1 MAAKKEPLPTLDP
14 ALMSHAPEPSLQPW
28 MYSKRELVVAPTT
41 HRTTALHAGSVMA
54 IGTLILAMLASEPLL
69 NWCNKL
75 PAHPLAE
82 QIIVIAQAWHDAMRT
97 IGMADVFDALKN
109 LFAGLRFL

>member
-28 MYSKRELVVAPTT
+28 MYSKRELVVAPTM
-41 HRTTALHAGSVMA
+41 HRTTALHAVSVMA
-54 IGTLILAMLASEPLL
+54 IGTLVLAMLASEPLL

-75 PAHPLAE
+75 PAHPIVE
-82 QIIVIAQAWHDAMRT
+82 QIIVIAQAWHDTMRA
-97 IGMADVFDALKN
+97 IGMTDVFDALKR
-109 LFAGLRFL
+109 FSAELRAL